1 MKIREAAKA
10 WVGGVG
16 AAITAYAGTWTDD
29 IRILGIF
36 AIIAS
41 IATYLVPNTTA
52 VLPPPQ
58 LDQS

>member
-1 MKIREAAKA
+1 MKFREAAKA

-41 IATYLVPNTTA
+41 IATYMVPNSTPA
-52 VLPPPQ
+52 FPPPQ
-58 LDQS
+58 PDRS